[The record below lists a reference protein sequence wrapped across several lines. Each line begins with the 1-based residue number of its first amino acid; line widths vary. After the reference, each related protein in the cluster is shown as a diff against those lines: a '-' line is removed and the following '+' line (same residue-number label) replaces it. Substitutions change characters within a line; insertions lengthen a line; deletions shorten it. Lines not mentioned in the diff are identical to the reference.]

1 VCSGLGL
8 WTSQHI
14 FPGGEKKAKTSR
26 EAGLFVN
33 TPWVPCQ
40 HFPLPETENKAEDE
54 MGSQA
59 AV

>member
-1 VCSGLGL
+1 MDLSPYFSPV
-8 WTSQHI
+8 
-14 FPGGEKKAKTSR
+14 EKKKKKKSR

-40 HFPLPETENKAEDE
+40 HFPLTETENKAEDE
-54 MGSQA
+54 MDSQA